1 MINKKDSI
9 TLRNNGFKQVKRNF
23 YVLDSYGI
31 EVKKDSYGFYYV
43 RDKHSNVVNEANNIF
58 EVMDIVEKVKGR

>member
-23 YVLDSYGI
+23 YVL
-31 EVKKDSYGFYYV
+31 DSYGFYYV

-58 EVMDIVEKVKGR
+58 EVMDIVEDLKER